1 MSLEQLAEFFEVDEH
16 GTAANYTPSGGSAS
30 SITVIFRHDYYLED
44 VGNVGV
50 ETQQAVI
57 TVQTPKVP
65 GIAHGDLIEIDS
77 TNYNVVG
84 VRPDGTGISEIVLE
98 AQ

>member
-1 MSLEQLAEFFEVDEH
+1 MDLEELAEFFAVSEH

-30 SITVIFRHDYYLED
+30 SITVIFRHDYFLED

-57 TVQTPKVP
+57 TVQTSKVP